1 MSDLNFN
8 YPANPVNVPDSV
20 TEPKISFKKEV
31 TRVMGNILLFFIVYI
46 ILFLL
51 SIGLIIACF
60 YGGFAIIVAVP
71 RLVTILAGLGLIG
84 LGVMVFVF
92 LIKFLFAVTR
102 YDRSGIIEVKEEEQ
116 PKLFA
121 FIRQLTKDTQ
131 TPFPKKI
138 FISPEVNA
146 CVFYDSSFWSMF
158 LPIKKNLQIGLGLVN
173 SLNVS
178 EFKAVMAHEFGHFSQ
193 RSMKLGS
200 FVYNVNRIIHNMLFE
215 NKGYADFLSS
225 WGSISGILAIFAN
238 ITVFIAQGI
247 QYILRQMYGLINKGY
262 MRLSREMEFHADAVA
277 ASVSGGNNLVTAL
290 HRVEMADYGY
300 NYTLEKCNELYRQK
314 KISANIYSNQV
325 SVFQKIAMDFKLP
338 VENGVPV
345 VNDDFLRGHKLSRI
359 NYKDQWASHPT
370 TEDREEQLLGLG
382 VTVEPVHKS
391 AWILFENV
399 EQLQTQLTQKIY
411 ENAVKSDDIVTI
423 NEKEFNEKINEE
435 TKTFSFP
442 DEYKNFYDARQV
454 VPINESD
461 FTSTNGTITL
471 DDLLSAENISLPKQI
486 KAIASDIEVL
496 KAIGLKHI
504 QVKTFDFD
512 GIKYGSGEAASV
524 AEKLEIEHEQL
535 KSRLQNIDKQLIQFF
550 YRQALTKEND
560 AATELKEKYMAYFRF
575 RNKADDFLK
584 QINTMLESLQR
595 IYSGE
600 TLTIEVIDSTI
611 GTLKNIHEPL
621 FKDWLKYWLSVDAFA
636 LDQETK
642 ATAEKF
648 INSDYKYFAANSF
661 FDNELI
667 ELNKLCNDG
676 WSSVSNFLFLQFKS
690 ILELQLRLK

>member
-71 RLVTILAGLGLIG
+71 RLITILAGLGLIG

-102 YDRSGIIEVKEEEQ
+102 YDRSGIIEVKEEDQ

-215 NKGYADFLSS
+215 NKSYADFLSS

-277 ASVSGGNNLVTAL
+277 ASVSGGNNLITAL

-370 TEDREEQLLGLG
+370 TDDREEQLLGLG
-382 VTVEPVHKS
+382 VTVEPVQKS

-399 EQLQTQLTQKIY
+399 DQLQTQLTQKVY
-411 ENAVKSDDIVTI
+411 ENVVKSDDIVTI

-435 TKTFSFP
+435 IKTFSFP
-442 DEYKNFYDARQV
+442 DEYKNFYDARQI

-461 FTSTNGTITL
+461 FTSANGTMIL

-560 AATELKEKYMAYFRF
+560 AATELKEKYMAYFKF

-648 INSDYKYFAANSF
+648 ITSDYKYFAANSF

>member
-1 MSDLNFN
+1 
-8 YPANPVNVPDSV
+8 
-20 TEPKISFKKEV
+20 
-31 TRVMGNILLFFIVYI
+31 
-46 ILFLL
+46 
-51 SIGLIIACF
+51 
-60 YGGFAIIVAVP
+60 
-71 RLVTILAGLGLIG
+71 
-84 LGVMVFVF
+84 
-92 LIKFLFAVTR
+92 
-102 YDRSGIIEVKEEEQ
+102 
-116 PKLFA
+116 
-121 FIRQLTKDTQ
+121 
-131 TPFPKKI
+131 
-138 FISPEVNA
+138 
-146 CVFYDSSFWSMF
+146 
-158 LPIKKNLQIGLGLVN
+158 
-173 SLNVS
+173 
-178 EFKAVMAHEFGHFSQ
+178 
-193 RSMKLGS
+193 
-200 FVYNVNRIIHNMLFE
+200 
-215 NKGYADFLSS
+215 
-225 WGSISGILAIFAN
+225 
-238 ITVFIAQGI
+238 
-247 QYILRQMYGLINKGY
+247 
-262 MRLSREMEFHADAVA
+262 MEFHADAVA

-314 KISANIYSNQV
+314 KISANIYSNQA

-338 VENGVPV
+338 VENGLPV
-345 VNDDFLRGHKLSRI
+345 INDDFLRGHKLSRV

-370 TEDREEQLLGLG
+370 TDDREQHLLGLG

-391 AWILFENV
+391 AWILFENI
-399 EQLQTQLTQKIY
+399 EHLQTQLTQKIY
-411 ENAVKSDDIVTI
+411 ENVVKSDDIVTI
-423 NEKEFNEKINEE
+423 NEKEFNEKITEE
-435 TKTFSFP
+435 IKTFSFP
-442 DEYKNFYDARQV
+442 DEYKNFYDARQI

-461 FTSTNGTITL
+461 FTSANGTISL

-486 KAIASDIEVL
+486 NAIASDIEVL
-496 KAIGLKHI
+496 KAIALKNLK
-504 QVKTFDFD
+504 VKTFDFD
-512 GIKYGSGEAASV
+512 GVKYNSNEAANV
-524 AEKLEIEHEQL
+524 AERLETEQEQL
-535 KSRLQNIDKQLIQFF
+535 KSRLQNIDRQLIQFF
-550 YRQALTKEND
+550 YSQALTKENG
-560 AATELKEKYMAYFRF
+560 AATELKEKYMTYFRF

>member
-8 YPANPVNVPDSV
+8 YPANPVNVPASV

-31 TRVMGNILLFFIVYI
+31 TRVMGNILLFFVVYI

-51 SIGLIIACF
+51 SIGLTIACF
-60 YGGFAIIVAVP
+60 YGGVAIIVAIP
-71 RLVTILAGLGLIG
+71 RLTTILAGLGLIG

-102 YDRSGIIEVKEEEQ
+102 YDRSGIIEVNEEEQ

-146 CVFYDSSFWSMF
+146 SVFYDSSFWSMF

-200 FVYNVNRIIHNMLFE
+200 FVYNVNRIIHDMLFE

-238 ITVFIAQGI
+238 ITIFIAQGI
-247 QYILRQMYGLINKGY
+247 QSILRQMYGLINKGY

-277 ASVSGGNNLVTAL
+277 ASVSGGNNLITAL

-300 NYTLEKCNELYRQK
+300 NYTLEKCNEFYRQK
-314 KISANIYSNQV
+314 KISANIYSNQA

-370 TEDREEQLLGLG
+370 TDDREQQLLGLG
-382 VTVEPVHKS
+382 VTVEPVHES

-399 EQLQTQLTQKIY
+399 EQLQTQLTQKVY
-411 ENAVKSDDIVTI
+411 ENVEKSVDIITI
-423 NEKEFNEKINEE
+423 NEKEFSEKINEE
-435 TKTFSFP
+435 AKTFSLP
-442 DEYKNFYDARQV
+442 DEYKNFYNDRQIA
-454 VPINESD
+454 PIAESD
-461 FTSTNGTITL
+461 FTSANGTISL

-486 KAIASDIEVL
+486 NAVASDIEIL
-496 KAIGLKHI
+496 KAIALKKI
-504 QVKTFDFD
+504 KVKTFDFE
-512 GIKYGSGEAASV
+512 GIKYNSGEAESV
-524 AEKLEIEHEQL
+524 TERLETEHEQL
-535 KSRLQNIDKQLIQFF
+535 KSKLQNIDKQLIQFF
-550 YRQALTKEND
+550 YRQASTKENG

-584 QINTMLESLQR
+584 QINTMLESLHR

-600 TLTIEVIDSTI
+600 SLTIEVINSTI
-611 GTLKNIHEPL
+611 STLKNMQEPL
-621 FKDWLKYWLSVDAFA
+621 FKDWLKYWLSVDAFT
-636 LDQETK
+636 LDLETK
-642 ATAEKF
+642 AAAGKF
-648 INSDYKYFAANSF
+648 ITSDYKYFGANSF
-661 FDNELI
+661 FENELI
-667 ELNKLCNDG
+667 ELNKLCNDS
-676 WSSVSNFLFLQFKS
+676 WSSVNNFLFLQFKS
-690 ILELQLRLK
+690 ILELQLKLK

>member
-8 YPANPVNVPDSV
+8 YPANPANVPASV

-51 SIGLIIACF
+51 SIGLTIACF
-60 YGGFAIIVAVP
+60 YGGVAIIVAVP
-71 RLVTILAGLGLIG
+71 RLTTIIAGLGLIG

-102 YDRSGIIEVKEEEQ
+102 YDRSGIIEVNEEEQ

-146 CVFYDSSFWSMF
+146 SVFYDSSFWSMF

-200 FVYNVNRIIHNMLFE
+200 FVYNVNRIIHDMLFE

-238 ITVFIAQGI
+238 ITIFIAQGI

-277 ASVSGGNNLVTAL
+277 ASVSGGNNLITAL

-300 NYTLEKCNELYRQK
+300 NYTLEKCNEFYRQK
-314 KISANIYSNQV
+314 KISANIYSNQA

-370 TEDREEQLLGLG
+370 TDDREQQLLGLG
-382 VTVEPVHKS
+382 VTVEPVHES

-399 EQLQTQLTQKIY
+399 EQLQTQLTQKVY
-411 ENAVKSDDIVTI
+411 ENVEKSVDIITI
-423 NEKEFNEKINEE
+423 NEKEFSEKINEE
-435 TKTFSFP
+435 AKTFSLP
-442 DEYKNFYDARQV
+442 DEYKNFYNDRQIA
-454 VPINESD
+454 PIAESD
-461 FTSTNGTITL
+461 FTSANGTISL
-471 DDLLSAENISLPKQI
+471 DDLLSSENIFLPKQI
-486 KAIASDIEVL
+486 NATASDIEVL
-496 KAIGLKHI
+496 KAIALKKI
-504 QVKTFDFD
+504 KVKTFDFE
-512 GIKYGSGEAASV
+512 GIKYNSGEAESV
-524 AEKLEIEHEQL
+524 TERLETEHEQL
-535 KSRLQNIDKQLIQFF
+535 KSKLQNIDKQLIQFF
-550 YRQALTKEND
+550 YRQASTKENG

-584 QINTMLESLQR
+584 QINTMLESLHR

-600 TLTIEVIDSTI
+600 SLTIEVINSTI
-611 GTLKNIHEPL
+611 STLKNMQEPL
-621 FKDWLKYWLSVDAFA
+621 FKDWLKYWLSVDAFT
-636 LDQETK
+636 LDLETK
-642 ATAEKF
+642 AAAGKF
-648 INSDYKYFAANSF
+648 ITSDYKYFGANSF
-661 FDNELI
+661 FENELI
-667 ELNKLCNDG
+667 ELNKLCNDS
-676 WSSVSNFLFLQFKS
+676 WSSVNNFLFLQFKS
-690 ILELQLRLK
+690 ILELQLKLK

>member
-8 YPANPVNVPDSV
+8 YPANPVNVPASV

-31 TRVMGNILLFFIVYI
+31 TRVMGNILLFFVVYI

-51 SIGLIIACF
+51 SIGLTIACF
-60 YGGFAIIVAVP
+60 YGGVAIIVAIP
-71 RLVTILAGLGLIG
+71 RLTTILAGLGLIG

-102 YDRSGIIEVKEEEQ
+102 YDRSGIIEVNEEEQ

-238 ITVFIAQGI
+238 ITIFIAQGI

-314 KISANIYSNQV
+314 KISANIYSNQA

-338 VENGVPV
+338 IENGVPV

-370 TEDREEQLLGLG
+370 TDDREKQLLGLG

-391 AWILFENV
+391 TWILFENA

-411 ENAVKSDDIVTI
+411 ENVEKSADVVTI
-423 NEKEFNEKINEE
+423 NEKEFSEKINEE
-435 TKTFSFP
+435 AKIFSFP
-442 DEYKNFYDARQV
+442 DEYKNFYNNRQIA
-454 VPINESD
+454 PIAESD
-461 FTSTNGTITL
+461 FTSANGTISL
-471 DDLLSAENISLPKQI
+471 EDLLSAENISLPKQI
-486 KAIASDIEVL
+486 NAIASDIEIL
-496 KAIGLKHI
+496 KAIALKNI
-504 QVKTFDFD
+504 KIKTFDFD
-512 GIKYGSGEAASV
+512 GVKYNSSEAESV
-524 AEKLEIEHEQL
+524 TENLETEHEQL
-535 KSRLQNIDKQLIQFF
+535 KSKLQNIDKQLIQFF
-550 YRQALTKEND
+550 YRQASTKENG
-560 AATELKEKYMAYFRF
+560 AAIELKEKYMAYFRF

-584 QINTMLESLQR
+584 QINTMLESLHR

-600 TLTIEVIDSTI
+600 TLTIEVIDATI
-611 GTLKNIHEPL
+611 GTLKNMQEPL
-621 FKDWLKYWLSVDAFA
+621 FKDWLKYWLSVDAFTQ
-636 LDQETK
+636 DPETK
-642 ATAEKF
+642 AAAEKF
-648 INSDYKYFAANSF
+648 INSDYKYFGANSF
-661 FDNELI
+661 FENELI
-667 ELNKLCNDG
+667 GLNKLCNDS
-676 WSSVSNFLFLQFKS
+676 WSSVNNFLFLQFKS
-690 ILELQLRLK
+690 ILELQLKLK

>member
-642 ATAEKF
+642 GTAEKF
-648 INSDYKYFAANSF
+648 ITSDYKYFAANSF

>member
-8 YPANPVNVPDSV
+8 YPANPVNVPASV
-20 TEPKISFKKEV
+20 TEPKNSFKKEV
-31 TRVMGNILLFFIVYI
+31 TRVMSNILLFFFVYI

-60 YGGFAIIVAVP
+60 YGGLAIIVAVP
-71 RLVTILAGLGLIG
+71 KLITIIAGLGLIG
-84 LGVMVFVF
+84 LGVMVFIF

-158 LPIKKNLQIGLGLVN
+158 FPIKKNLQIGLGLVN

-200 FVYNVNRIIHNMLFE
+200 FVYNVNRIIYNMLFE
-215 NKGYADFLSS
+215 NKSYANFLSS
-225 WGSISGILAIFAN
+225 WGSVSSILAIFAN
-238 ITVFIAQGI
+238 ITVYIARGI
-247 QYILRQMYGLINKGY
+247 QYILRQMYRLINKGY

-277 ASVSGGNNLVTAL
+277 ASVSGGNNLITAL
-290 HRVEMADYGY
+290 RRVEMADYGY
-300 NYTLEKCNELYRQK
+300 NYTLQKCDELYRQK
-314 KISANIYSNQV
+314 KISANIYPNQA

-338 VENGVPV
+338 VENGLPV
-345 VNDDFLRGHKLSRI
+345 VSDDFLRGHKLSRV

-370 TEDREEQLLGLG
+370 TDNREQELLGLG
-382 VTVEPVHKS
+382 VTIEPVHKS
-391 AWILFENV
+391 AWILFENI

-411 ENAVKSDDIVTI
+411 ENVEKSNDIVTI
-423 NEKEFNEKINEE
+423 NEKEFSEKINEDA
-435 TKTFSFP
+435 KTFTFP
-442 DEYKNFYDARQV
+442 DEYKNFYDDRQ
-454 VPINESD
+454 IAAIADSD
-461 FTSTNGTITL
+461 FTSANDTISL
-471 DDLLSAENISLPKQI
+471 DDLLSGENISLPKQI
-486 KAIASDIEVL
+486 NAIASDIEVL
-496 KAIGLKHI
+496 KAIALKNI
-504 QVKTFDFD
+504 QIKTFDFD
-512 GIKYGSGEAASV
+512 GIKYNCNEAASV
-524 AEKLEIEHEQL
+524 AERLETEHEEL
-535 KSRLQNIDKQLIQFF
+535 KSKLQSIDKQLIQFY
-550 YRQALTKEND
+550 YRQALTKENGV
-560 AATELKEKYMAYFRF
+560 AAELKKKYMVYFGF

-600 TLTIEVIDSTI
+600 SLTIEIVESTI
-611 GTLKNIHEPL
+611 GTLKNVQEPL
-621 FKDWLKYWLSVDAFA
+621 FKDWLKYWLSVNAFA
-636 LDQETK
+636 LNPEIK
-642 ATAEKF
+642 AAVEKF
-648 INSDYKYFAANSF
+648 ISSDYKYFGANSF
-661 FDNELI
+661 FENELAD
-667 ELNKLCNDG
+667 LNKLCNDS
-676 WSSVSNFLFLQFKS
+676 WSSINNFLFLQFKS
-690 ILELQLRLK
+690 ILELQLK

>member
-560 AATELKEKYMAYFRF
+560 AATELKEKYMAYFRL

-648 INSDYKYFAANSF
+648 ITSDYKYFAANSF

>member
-8 YPANPVNVPDSV
+8 YPANPANVPASV

-51 SIGLIIACF
+51 SIGLTIACF
-60 YGGFAIIVAVP
+60 YGGVAIIVAVP
-71 RLVTILAGLGLIG
+71 RLTTIIAGLGLIG

-102 YDRSGIIEVKEEEQ
+102 YDRSGIIEVNEEEQ

-121 FIRQLTKDTQ
+121 FIRQLSKDTQ

-173 SLNVS
+173 SLNVT

-238 ITVFIAQGI
+238 ITIFIAQGI
-247 QYILRQMYGLINKGY
+247 QSILRQMYGLINKGY

-277 ASVSGGNNLVTAL
+277 ASVSGGNNLITAL

-300 NYTLEKCNELYRQK
+300 NYTLEKCNEFYRQK
-314 KISANIYSNQV
+314 KISANIYSNQA

-370 TEDREEQLLGLG
+370 TDDREQQLLGLG
-382 VTVEPVHKS
+382 VTVEPVHES

-399 EQLQTQLTQKIY
+399 EQLQTQLTQKVY
-411 ENAVKSDDIVTI
+411 ENVEKSVDIITI
-423 NEKEFNEKINEE
+423 NEKEFSEKINEE
-435 TKTFSFP
+435 AKTFSLP
-442 DEYKNFYDARQV
+442 DEYKNFYNDRQIA
-454 VPINESD
+454 PIAESD
-461 FTSTNGTITL
+461 FTSANGTISL
-471 DDLLSAENISLPKQI
+471 DDLLSPENISLPKQI
-486 KAIASDIEVL
+486 NATASDIEVL
-496 KAIGLKHI
+496 KAIALKKI
-504 QVKTFDFD
+504 KVKTFDFE
-512 GIKYGSGEAASV
+512 GIKYNSGEAESV
-524 AEKLEIEHEQL
+524 TERLETEHEQL
-535 KSRLQNIDKQLIQFF
+535 KSKLQNIDKQLIQFF
-550 YRQALTKEND
+550 YRQASTKENG

-584 QINTMLESLQR
+584 QINTMLESLHR

-600 TLTIEVIDSTI
+600 SLTIEVINSTI
-611 GTLKNIHEPL
+611 STLKNMQEPL
-621 FKDWLKYWLSVDAFA
+621 FKDWLKYWLSVDAFT
-636 LDQETK
+636 LDLETK
-642 ATAEKF
+642 AAAGKF
-648 INSDYKYFAANSF
+648 ITSDYKYFGANSF
-661 FDNELI
+661 FENELI
-667 ELNKLCNDG
+667 ELNKLCNDS
-676 WSSVSNFLFLQFKS
+676 WSSVNNFLFLQFKS
-690 ILELQLRLK
+690 ILELQLKLK

>member
-648 INSDYKYFAANSF
+648 ITSDYKYFAANSF